1 MTLSGKVH
9 SLTLSPTHFCT
20 YRSLSLLLSL
30 VILVHSTEIV
40 QLGTSAF
47 SGTLLGGGGRGQC
60 PSHPEQGAAGGQ
72 IARKHKHGWDS
83 FHPPFLT
90 LSKSLEFS
98 VAYLWLPIQ

>member
-47 SGTLLGGGGRGQC
+47 SGTLLGGGG
-60 PSHPEQGAAGGQ
+60 GGGN
-72 IARKHKHGWDS
+72 AL
-83 FHPPFLT
+83 PT
-90 LSKSLEFS
+90 LSRVQLGAK
-98 VAYLWLPIQ
+98 